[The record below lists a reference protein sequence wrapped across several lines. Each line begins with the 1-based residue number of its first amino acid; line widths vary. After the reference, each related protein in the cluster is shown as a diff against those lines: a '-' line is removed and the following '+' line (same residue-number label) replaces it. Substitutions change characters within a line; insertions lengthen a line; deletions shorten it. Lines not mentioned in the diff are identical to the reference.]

1 MSQGRRFTDNLTAAR
16 LDAPLSGGDV
26 IVAVRNAIL
35 EIAAVREVARRGP
48 DHESK
53 LD

>member
-1 MSQGRRFTDNLTAAR
+1 MSRRFTDDVPAPR
-16 LDAPLSGGDV
+16 LEAPLSGGDV

-35 EIAAVREVARRGP
+35 EIATIQALARSAP
-48 DHESK
+48 DPVSN